1 MLPRTFTRG
10 LPPCHIL
17 VAPKPPPQGP
27 ALCSPAPPLILGR
40 PACKAGT
47 VTLRSRLPGA
57 HTFSLPEK
65 TISKAIWGFSSFQ
78 EPMVSAHSQENW
90 NDFCAFARLKSSGL
104 AFHVCFGDRP
114 PTAAVDLLSPLLPFA
129 LHLWLPP
136 RIGRGGPT
144 GDQRGPAPFPPAHQ
158 PRRPQ
163 FLSGGHF
170 SHLQLSWVPEA
181 SPSVLRPGGKGPR
194 LWTVPRHF
202 TCLVSS

>member
-90 NDFCAFARLKSSGL
+90 NDFCAFVKLKSSGL
-104 AFHVCFGDRP
+104 AFRVCFGDRP
-114 PTAAVDLLSPLLPFA
+114 PTAAVDPLSPLLPLLSTSGFPLGLA
-129 LHLWLPP
+129 EGAPQEIRGARLPSRQPTSLEGHSSFRVAISRTCSSPGFQKPLPP
-136 RIGRGGPT
+136 
-144 GDQRGPAPFPPAHQ
+144 F
-158 PRRPQ
+158 
-163 FLSGGHF
+163 
-170 SHLQLSWVPEA
+170 
-181 SPSVLRPGGKGPR
+181 
-194 LWTVPRHF
+194 
-202 TCLVSS
+202 